1 MQEIML
7 IMTEIKGKIV
17 TIIGNIEECKELEM
31 EEEEM
36 EMVRLE
42 AAEVT
47 LEIRTTEEKEI
58 VVPAE
63 RETTAGN
70 PEIVAQA

>member
-1 MQEIML
+1 MIIM
-7 IMTEIKGKIV
+7 IEIKGKII
-17 TIIGNIEECKELEM
+17 TIKGNIEERKELE

-36 EMVRLE
+36 NMVCLE
-42 AAEVT
+42 VAAEVT
-47 LEIRTTEEKEI
+47 LEIRTTKEKEI

-63 RETTAGN
+63 RETTAET